1 MVKLVLL
8 IAVVLQI
15 GIAISS
21 EGLTRSL
28 AELTAFFFLI
38 AIALVFALKSD
49 KQESTSDQR
58 DKSTTI
64 I

>member
-15 GIAISS
+15 GIAIGS
-21 EGLTRSL
+21 EGLIRSL
-28 AELTAFFFLI
+28 AELTAFLI

-49 KQESTSDQR
+49 KPESTSDQR

>member
-21 EGLTRSL
+21 EGLIRSL
-28 AELTAFFFLI
+28 AELTAFLI

-49 KQESTSDQR
+49 KPESTSDQR

>member
-1 MVKLVLL
+1 MVKSVLL

-15 GIAISS
+15 CIAISS

-28 AELTAFFFLI
+28 AELTAFLI

>member
-1 MVKLVLL
+1 MAKLVLL
-8 IAVVLQI
+8 VAVVLQI

-21 EGLTRSL
+21 EGLARSL
-28 AELTAFFFLI
+28 AELTAFLI
-38 AIALVFALKSD
+38 AIALVFVLKSD

>member
-1 MVKLVLL
+1 MVKSVLL
-8 IAVVLQI
+8 IAVALQI

-28 AELTAFFFLI
+28 AELTAFLI

-49 KQESTSDQR
+49 KPESTSDQR

>member
-15 GIAISS
+15 SIVISS

-28 AELTAFFFLI
+28 AELTAFLI

-49 KQESTSDQR
+49 KPESTSDQR

>member
-1 MVKLVLL
+1 MVKSVLL

-21 EGLTRSL
+21 EGLTSSL
-28 AELTAFFFLI
+28 AELTAFLI

>member
-1 MVKLVLL
+1 MVKSVLL
-8 IAVVLQI
+8 IAAVLQI
-15 GIAISS
+15 GIVISS

-28 AELTAFFFLI
+28 AELTAFLI
-38 AIALVFALKSD
+38 AIALVFTLKSD
-49 KQESTSDQR
+49 KPESTSDQR

>member
-1 MVKLVLL
+1 MVKSVLL

-21 EGLTRSL
+21 EGFTRSL
-28 AELTAFFFLI
+28 AELTAFLI

-49 KQESTSDQR
+49 KPESTSDQR

>member
-8 IAVVLQI
+8 VAVVLQI

-21 EGLTRSL
+21 EGLARSL
-28 AELTAFFFLI
+28 AELTAFLI

>member
-21 EGLTRSL
+21 EGLNRSL
-28 AELTAFFFLI
+28 AELTAFLI

-49 KQESTSDQR
+49 KPESTSDQR

>member
-1 MVKLVLL
+1 MVKSVLL

-28 AELTAFFFLI
+28 AELTAFLI

-49 KQESTSDQR
+49 KPESTSDQR
-58 DKSTTI
+58 DKPTTI

>member
-1 MVKLVLL
+1 MVKSVLL
-8 IAVVLQI
+8 IAAVLQI

-21 EGLTRSL
+21 EGLIRSL
-28 AELTAFFFLI
+28 AELTAFLI

-49 KQESTSDQR
+49 KQESTSGQR

>member
-15 GIAISS
+15 SIAISS

-28 AELTAFFFLI
+28 AELTAFLI

-49 KQESTSDQR
+49 KPESTSDQR

>member
-15 GIAISS
+15 GIAISR

-28 AELTAFFFLI
+28 AELTAFLI

-49 KQESTSDQR
+49 KPESTSDQR

>member
-1 MVKLVLL
+1 MVKSVLL
-8 IAVVLQI
+8 IASVLQI

-28 AELTAFFFLI
+28 AELTAFLI

>member
-21 EGLTRSL
+21 ERLIRSL
-28 AELTAFFFLI
+28 AELTAFLI

-49 KQESTSDQR
+49 KPESTSDQR

>member
-8 IAVVLQI
+8 IAAVLQI

-28 AELTAFFFLI
+28 AELTAFLI
-38 AIALVFALKSD
+38 AIALVFAPKSD

>member
-15 GIAISS
+15 GIAINS

-28 AELTAFFFLI
+28 AELTAFLI
-38 AIALVFALKSD
+38 AIALVFALKGD
-49 KQESTSDQR
+49 KPESTSDQR

>member
-1 MVKLVLL
+1 MVKSVLL
-8 IAVVLQI
+8 IAAVLQI

-21 EGLTRSL
+21 EGLIRSL
-28 AELTAFFFLI
+28 AELTAFLI

-49 KQESTSDQR
+49 KPESTSDQR

>member
-8 IAVVLQI
+8 IAVVLQS

-28 AELTAFFFLI
+28 AELTAFLI